1 MNNFT
6 LIEKQNYW
14 IGDIIETVCMADLS
28 HADIQIERNNRHDNY
43 LLIDNIYWE
52 LDDISLNIA
61 I

>member
-1 MNNFT
+1 MNNFI
-6 LIEKQNYW
+6 LVDQNNW
-14 IGDIIETVCMADLS
+14 IGDIIETVCIADLS
-28 HADIQIERNNRHDNY
+28 YADVEIERNNRHDNY